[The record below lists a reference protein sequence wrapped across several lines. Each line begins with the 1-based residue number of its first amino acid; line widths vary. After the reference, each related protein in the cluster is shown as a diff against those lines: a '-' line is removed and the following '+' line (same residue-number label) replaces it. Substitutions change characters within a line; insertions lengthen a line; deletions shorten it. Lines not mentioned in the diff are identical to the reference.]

1 MPQPDLPIT
10 IRGYERRDN
19 DRIRELTLEG
29 FDGVS
34 IDQNADALLGLDTE
48 PLWRTRKWAGVKAE
62 LEASPSNH
70 FVAVLDGEVIG
81 YITTNPQPDA
91 GIGQIPNMAVD
102 ARYRR
107 RGVASRL
114 IEHALEYLRS
124 AACAWPRSRRWCRTP
139 RARPSTRGSAS
150 GKSPARS
157 TTCAAWTTPE
167 PGLVC

>member
-1 MPQPDLPIT
+1 MKQPHLPIA
-10 IRGYERRDN
+10 IRGYEPRDQ

-34 IDQNADALLGLDTE
+34 IDQNADRQLGLDTE
-48 PLWRTRKWAGVKAE
+48 PLWETRKWAGVQAE
-62 LEASPSNH
+62 LEASPSDH

-114 IEHALEYLRS
+114 IEHALDHLR
-124 AACAWPRSRRWCRTP
+124 ACGMRVAKIETLVQNPQGQTLYPSFGFREVARQIHYVRR
-139 RARPSTRGSAS
+139 
-150 GKSPARS
+150 
-157 TTCAAWTTPE
+157 
-167 PGLVC
+167 LDDD

>member
-1 MPQPDLPIT
+1 MERPDLPIT

-34 IDQNADALLGLDTE
+34 IDQNADRRLGLDTE
-48 PLWRTRKWAGVKAE
+48 PLWRTRKWAGVQAE

-114 IEHALEYLRS
+114 IEHALEHLR
-124 AACAWPRSRRWCRTP
+124 ACGMRVAKIETLVQNAQGQTLYPRFGFREVARQIHYVRRLDD
-139 RARPSTRGSAS
+139 A
-150 GKSPARS
+150 
-157 TTCAAWTTPE
+157 
-167 PGLVC
+167 

>member
-48 PLWRTRKWAGVKAE
+48 PLWETRKWAGVKAE

-70 FVAVLDGEVIG
+70 FVAVLEGEVIG
-81 YITTNPQPDA
+81 YITTNPQPSA

-114 IEHALEYLRS
+114 IEHALEHLRS
-124 AACAWPRSRRWCRTP
+124 CGMRVAKIETLVQNAQGQTLYPRFGFREVARQIHYVRRLDD
-139 RARPSTRGSAS
+139 A
-150 GKSPARS
+150 
-157 TTCAAWTTPE
+157 
-167 PGLVC
+167 

>member
-19 DRIRELTLEG
+19 APIRKLTLEG

-34 IDQNADALLGLDTE
+34 IDQNADGLLGLDTE
-48 PLWRTRKWAGVKAE
+48 PLWETRKWAGVKAE
-62 LEASPSNH
+62 LEASPLDH
-70 FVAVLDGEVIG
+70 FVAELDGVVIG

-107 RGVASRL
+107 RGVASHL
-114 IEHALEYLRS
+114 IEHALEHLRS
-124 AACAWPRSRRWCRTP
+124 CGMRVAKIETLVQNAQGQTLYPRFGFREVARQIHYVRRLDE
-139 RARPSTRGSAS
+139 A
-150 GKSPARS
+150 
-157 TTCAAWTTPE
+157 
-167 PGLVC
+167 

>member
-1 MPQPDLPIT
+1 MQTPDLPIT

-19 DRIRELTLEG
+19 ERIRELTLEG

-34 IDQNADALLGLDTE
+34 IDQNADGLVGLDSE

-81 YITTNPQPDA
+81 YITTSPQPDA

-114 IEHALEYLRS
+114 IEHALDYLRS
-124 AACAWPRSRRWCRTP
+124 RGMRVAKIETLVQNAQGQTLYPRFGFREVARQIHYVRRLDD
-139 RARPSTRGSAS
+139 A
-150 GKSPARS
+150 
-157 TTCAAWTTPE
+157 
-167 PGLVC
+167 

>member
-19 DRIRELTLEG
+19 DRIRKLTLEG

-34 IDQNADALLGLDTE
+34 IDQNADRLLGLDTE
-48 PLWRTRKWAGVKAE
+48 PLWETRKWAGVKAE
-62 LEASPSNH
+62 LEASPSDH

-114 IEHALEYLRS
+114 IEHALEYLR
-124 AACAWPRSRRWCRTP
+124 ARGMRVAKIETLVQNAQGQTLYPRFGFREVARQIHYVRRLDD
-139 RARPSTRGSAS
+139 A
-150 GKSPARS
+150 
-157 TTCAAWTTPE
+157 
-167 PGLVC
+167 

>member
-1 MPQPDLPIT
+1 MHQPDLPIT
-10 IRGYERRDN
+10 IRRYDRGDN

-34 IDQNADALLGLDTE
+34 IDQNADRLLGLDTE
-48 PLWRTRKWAGVKAE
+48 PLWRTRKWAGVQAE
-62 LEASPSNH
+62 LEASPSDH

-81 YITTNPQPDA
+81 YITTNPQPEA

-114 IEHALEYLRS
+114 IEHALDHLRS
-124 AACAWPRSRRWCRTP
+124 CGMRVAKIETLVQNAQGQTLYPRFGFREVARQIHYVRRLDD
-139 RARPSTRGSAS
+139 A
-150 GKSPARS
+150 
-157 TTCAAWTTPE
+157 
-167 PGLVC
+167 

>member
-19 DRIRELTLEG
+19 ARIRELTLEG

-34 IDQNADALLGLDTE
+34 IDQNADGLLGLDSE

-62 LEASPSNH
+62 LEASPSDH
-70 FVAVLDGEVIG
+70 FVAELDGEVIG

-114 IEHALEYLRS
+114 IEHALEHLRS
-124 AACAWPRSRRWCRTP
+124 CGMRVAKIETLVQNAKGQTLYPRFGFREVARQIHYVRRLDD
-139 RARPSTRGSAS
+139 A
-150 GKSPARS
+150 
-157 TTCAAWTTPE
+157 
-167 PGLVC
+167 

>member
-10 IRGYERRDN
+10 IRGYKRRDN

-34 IDQNADALLGLDTE
+34 IDQNADRLLGLDTE
-48 PLWRTRKWAGVKAE
+48 PLWETRKWAGVKAE
-62 LEASPSNH
+62 LEASPSDH
-70 FVAVLDGEVIG
+70 FVAELDGEVIG
-81 YITTNPQPDA
+81 YITTNPQPGA

-114 IEHALEYLRS
+114 IEHALEHLRS
-124 AACAWPRSRRWCRTP
+124 CGMRVAKIETLVQNAQGQTLYPRFGFREVARQIHYVRRLDD
-139 RARPSTRGSAS
+139 A
-150 GKSPARS
+150 
-157 TTCAAWTTPE
+157 
-167 PGLVC
+167 

>member
-48 PLWRTRKWAGVKAE
+48 PLWETRKWAGVKAE

-81 YITTNPQPDA
+81 YITTNPQPKA

-114 IEHALEYLRS
+114 IEHALDYLRLCGMRV
-124 AACAWPRSRRWCRTP
+124 AKIETLVQNAQGQTLYPRFGFQEVARQIHYVRR
-139 RARPSTRGSAS
+139 
-150 GKSPARS
+150 
-157 TTCAAWTTPE
+157 
-167 PGLVC
+167 LDDD

>member
-10 IRGYERRDN
+10 IRGYEPGDN
-19 DRIRELTLEG
+19 ARIRELTLEG

-34 IDQNADALLGLDTE
+34 IDQNADGLLGLDTE
-48 PLWRTRKWAGVKAE
+48 PLWETRKWAGVKAE
-62 LEASPSNH
+62 LEASPSDH

-81 YITTNPQPDA
+81 YITTNPQPGA

-114 IEHALEYLRS
+114 IKHALEHLRS
-124 AACAWPRSRRWCRTP
+124 CGMRVAKIETLVQNAQGQTLYPRFGFREVARQIHYVRRLDD
-139 RARPSTRGSAS
+139 A
-150 GKSPARS
+150 
-157 TTCAAWTTPE
+157 
-167 PGLVC
+167 